1 MNARINR
8 LGAAALLCV
17 AASCPAVRAQTTDG
31 YHSILV
37 FPLVVDTASFTQ
49 RFHFQ
54 GTNPWDYPV
63 MTPVFYP
70 ARGIAG
76 GPSTCTAFLPSTLGE
91 TRFASLRDLC
101 PGLPAGSVFGTLVV
115 RTDDGAVFSGASR
128 VSNPAGMGFTVEAF
142 PAHTFSAADT
152 AVTGLR
158 RLSAQAGQPAYQTNC
173 FVGNLAEAA
182 NPGAPVATTVNVS
195 LADSNGALL
204 GETSVDVLPGEL
216 VRLLDVFAAAHVA
229 PGNRDDVVARF
240 AHAGNSRAGLIT
252 YCTVQDNSSY
262 AADFRI
268 GKQQYGWG
276 NLPGGQDLTA
286 LRFASDV
293 YEEAID
299 AEVYGAPL
307 AIPAGSTRNVHL
319 FYFRHP
325 DVIGCYLT
333 DADENLIAS
342 PAYGLEL
349 RLRARDADGWHELA
363 GGNDALRFDGLYLGD
378 KASQSEGTNRRY
390 QVEVESN
397 GQNEG
402 NARPYAINCYSGS
415 GSTPGALLRKGLPT
429 AF

>member
-1 MNARINR
+1 
-8 LGAAALLCV
+8 
-17 AASCPAVRAQTTDG
+17 
-31 YHSILV
+31 
-37 FPLVVDTASFTQ
+37 
-49 RFHFQ
+49 
-54 GTNPWDYPV
+54 
-63 MTPVFYP
+63 VFYP

-76 GPSTCTAFLPSTLGE
+76 GALTCTAFLPSTLGE
-91 TRFASLRDLC
+91 TSFASLRELC

-115 RTDDGAVFSGASR
+115 RTDDGAVFAGSSR

-182 NPGAPVATTVNVS
+182 NPGTPVATTVNVS

-204 GETSVDVLPGEL
+204 GTTSVDVLPGEL
-216 VRLLDVFAAAHVA
+216 VRLLDVFGAAHVA
-229 PGNRDDVVARF
+229 PGNRDDVVASF

-276 NLPGGQDLTA
+276 YLAGGQDSTA
-286 LRFASDV
+286 LRWVSSVNEYPADDV
-293 YEEAID
+293 TPI
-299 AEVYGAPL
+299 PL
-307 AIPAGSTRNVHL
+307 AIPPGASRNVHRFIL
-319 FYFRHP
+319 RQP
-325 DVIGCYLT
+325 DVVGCLLM
-333 DADENLIAS
+333 DPNENPITA
-342 PAYGLEL
+342 AYGLEL
-349 RLRARDADGWHELA
+349 RLRAFDGNGWHVLA
-363 GGNDALRFDGLYLGD
+363 GGNEVVQFYGIYLGD
-378 KASQSEGTNRRY
+378 KASDAEGTNASY
-390 QVEVESN
+390 FVDVESN

-402 NARPYAINCYSGS
+402 NARPYSVTCASGS
-415 GSTPGALLRKGLPT
+415 GGAGGDLVRKGLPT